1 MEGIIPLMLLI
12 FLFIVPIVSSF
23 RFRMPS
29 IALKPRKNLGDCQFA
44 TPSWKVKKVLCIK
57 NAINSEVVRLRTH
70 ESLDF
75 EQVTVELKKLC
86 KTGLGESLCK
96 ESSSTDLATVK
107 GGYAMVQEI
116 ETHLDHIPLH
126 SRMNVWKVVD
136 IINNNTAQPEL
147 ADLAEFAYSLDE
159 VHAMHAY
166 LSANG
171 ASLPLLQVFSSPTAL
186 PSNVTVTFNDSFRS
200 GSLLNLAKY
209 PVLQQ
214 LYTEKEQHRAAI
226 IASIK
231 SLLKSA
237 NLRDKIADGYAP
249 WCLVQTLVSCISNYH
264 FHCSY

>member
-1 MEGIIPLMLLI
+1 
-12 FLFIVPIVSSF
+12 
-23 RFRMPS
+23 MPS
-29 IALKPRKNLGDCQFA
+29 SPLKPRKNLGDCQFG
-44 TPSWKVKKVLCIK
+44 TPAWKAQKVLK
-57 NAINSEVVRLRTH
+57 NAIISEVVRHRTH

-75 EQVTVELKKLC
+75 EQVTVELRKMC
-86 KTGLGESLCK
+86 KTCLGESLCK

-107 GGYAMVQEI
+107 GMYAMVQEI

-126 SRMNVWKVVD
+126 SRMNVWKVMD

-166 LSANG
+166 LSANS
-171 ASLPLLQVFSSPTAL
+171 ASLPLLQVFSLPTVL
-186 PSNVTVTFNDSFRS
+186 PSNVTNTFNNSFGS
-200 GSLLNLAKY
+200 GSQLNLAKY

-231 SLLKSA
+231 GLLQSA
-237 NLRDKIADGYAP
+237 ALRDKIADGYDP
-249 WCLVQTLVSCISNYH
+249 
-264 FHCSY
+264 